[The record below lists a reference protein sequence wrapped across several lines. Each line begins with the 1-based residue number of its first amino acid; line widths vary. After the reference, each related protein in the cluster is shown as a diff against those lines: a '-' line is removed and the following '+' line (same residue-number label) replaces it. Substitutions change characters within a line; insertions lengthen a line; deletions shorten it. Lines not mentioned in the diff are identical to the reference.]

1 MSSSKILACTGGF
14 INERI
19 RSLIHIVN
27 VAVKPIKQ
35 AIDGKREHEQS
46 ETALQHKSNSQV
58 HRELKPEVEFG
69 EYLKGPF
76 L

>member
-1 MSSSKILACTGGF
+1 MSSSKILAYTGGF

-19 RSLIHIVN
+19 WSSIHIVN
-27 VAVKPIKQ
+27 VAIKPIKQ
-35 AIDGKREHEQS
+35 EIDSKRECKQS
-46 ETALQHKSNSQV
+46 ETALQHKSNSRV
-58 HRELKPEVEFG
+58 HGELKPEVEFG